1 MKPVEGLGEGGI
13 RTEGTPALG
22 EPVVAPAE
30 KDPEECPTNKPRRDA
45 GAVGGR
51 GFLPA
56 GFSDAGAR
64 RKNDDCYLLAPG
76 LAVVCDGVGG
86 GPRGDVVARMCCA
99 RFRDEWERLGGQ
111 PPERRMRESIAV
123 ADSFASRVS
132 DYLGGIDAST
142 LAAAGV
148 AGGTLVAGSVGDTRV
163 LVAKRDG
170 SLEAPI
176 AELDRAAG
184 CRLAAAMGLHMVESG
199 RVAAHVAC
207 LPLED
212 LGLAAVCSDG
222 VWENVPAERLGE
234 LLSSGDGAY
243 FLARTLVEEA
253 IEADGGNG
261 DNATAAI
268 LPLPGRPGFDS
279 GTR

>member
-1 MKPVEGLGEGGI
+1 MKPVESLGEGGI
-13 RTEGTPALG
+13 RAEGTPSLG
-22 EPVVAPAE
+22 GGGDAAAE
-30 KDPEECPTNKPRRDA
+30 KGSEECPMDKPRREA

-51 GFLPA
+51 GGSPA

-99 RFRDEWERLGGQ
+99 RFRDEWERLDGR

-148 AGGTLVAGSVGDTRV
+148 VGGTLVAGSVGDTRV
-163 LVAKRDG
+163 FVAKRDG

-184 CRLAAAMGLHMVESG
+184 CRLAAAMGLHMIESG
-199 RVAAHVAC
+199 RAAAHVAC

-222 VWENVPAERLGE
+222 VWENVPAERLRE

-253 IEADGGNG
+253 IAADGGSG

-268 LPLPGRPGFDS
+268 LPLTGRPDFDS

>member
-51 GFLPA
+51 GSLPA

-148 AGGTLVAGSVGDTRV
+148 AGDTLVAGSVGDTRV

-212 LGLAAVCSDG
+212 LSLAAVCSDG